1 MNNNDD
7 YLNYCQEKERD
18 NSKLREELEFLKSM
32 VEKNENDS
40 KGNVSLNKNKE
51 LSIANQNNYYPR
63 KNLSSNTL
71 RNIENRNLENLH
83 IPSGYVQNTPN
94 SNYNDE
100 MKRENIYYN
109 HSFRQKSNELPES
122 YKNLIVFI

>member
-7 YLNYCQEKERD
+7 YLNYCQEKDRD

-32 VEKNENDS
+32 VDS

-63 KNLSSNTL
+63 KILSSNTL

-83 IPSGYVQNTPN
+83 IPSGYVQNTQN

-100 MKRENIYYN
+100 MKKENIYDN
-109 HSFRQKSNELPES
+109 HSFRQKNNELPES
-122 YKNLIVFI
+122 YKNFIVFI